1 MFDIPD
7 KAEALMARLEA
18 ALPVRARP
26 TPEVLKTLRQQSP
39 KPRLPRHCDITEI
52 YYAGDEGG
60 ILCTLDF
67 GLDDS
72 KQVYVVSI
80 TYLRLMATRRCRAL
94 SWRISGTGSRN
105 SKNLTAGPSEPQAPF
120 APRPG
125 PAQTPLDPRTAN
137 PPRPARLKPHPV

>member
-1 MFDIPD
+1 MIDNPD
-7 KAEALMARLEA
+7 KTEALIARLEA

-26 TPEVLKTLRQQSP
+26 TPEALKALRQQSP
-39 KPRLPRHCDITEI
+39 GPRFPRRCDITKI

-80 TYLRLMATRRCRAL
+80 THLRFDGKSAL
-94 SWRISGTGSRN
+94 SRAVVAYQRHRVKKLQQLHGR
-105 SKNLTAGPSEPQAPF
+105 PF
-120 APRPG
+120 
-125 PAQTPLDPRTAN
+125 
-137 PPRPARLKPHPV
+137 

>member
-80 TYLRLMATRRCRAL
+80 TYLRFDGYAPLSRAVVAYQRHRVKKL
-94 SWRISGTGSRN
+94 KRLYGH
-105 SKNLTAGPSEPQAPF
+105 PF
-120 APRPG
+120 
-125 PAQTPLDPRTAN
+125 
-137 PPRPARLKPHPV
+137 

>member
-1 MFDIPD
+1 MIDIPD
-7 KAEALMARLEA
+7 KTQALMARLEA

-39 KPRLPRHCDITEI
+39 KLRFPRHCDITEI

-72 KQVYVVSI
+72 KEVYVVSI
-80 TYLRLMATRRCRAL
+80 THLRFGGIAPLSRAVVAYQRHRVKKL
-94 SWRISGTGSRN
+94 KRLDGR
-105 SKNLTAGPSEPQAPF
+105 PF
-120 APRPG
+120 
-125 PAQTPLDPRTAN
+125 
-137 PPRPARLKPHPV
+137 

>member
-1 MFDIPD
+1 MIDVPD
-7 KAEALMARLEA
+7 KTEALIARLEA

-39 KPRLPRHCDITEI
+39 EPRFPRHCDITKI

-72 KQVYVVSI
+72 KERHIVSI
-80 TYLRLMATRRCRAL
+80 TYLRFDGKSAL
-94 SWRISGTGSRN
+94 SRAVVAYQRHRVKKLKQLHGR
-105 SKNLTAGPSEPQAPF
+105 PF
-120 APRPG
+120 
-125 PAQTPLDPRTAN
+125 
-137 PPRPARLKPHPV
+137 

>member
-26 TPEVLKTLRQQSP
+26 TPEVLKTLRQHSP
-39 KPRLPRHCDITEI
+39 EPRFPRHCDITGI

-72 KQVYVVSI
+72 KQVHVVAI
-80 TYLRLMATRRCRAL
+80 THLRFDGKSAL
-94 SWRISGTGSRN
+94 SRAVVAYQRHRVKKLKQFGGW
-105 SKNLTAGPSEPQAPF
+105 PF
-120 APRPG
+120 
-125 PAQTPLDPRTAN
+125 
-137 PPRPARLKPHPV
+137 

>member
-1 MFDIPD
+1 MIDIPD
-7 KAEALMARLEA
+7 KTEALMARLEA

-39 KPRLPRHCDITEI
+39 EPRFPRHCDITKI

-80 TYLRLMATRRCRAL
+80 THLRFDGKSAL
-94 SWRISGTGSRN
+94 SRAVVAYQRHRVKKLKRLNGR
-105 SKNLTAGPSEPQAPF
+105 PF
-120 APRPG
+120 
-125 PAQTPLDPRTAN
+125 
-137 PPRPARLKPHPV
+137 